1 VKLKSLEDIKHGER
15 ILRVLSTPCTFN
27 DVVTR
32 SSLDKVT
39 TQKVISSLHKH
50 GYIMKD
56 DRDLWVSIG
65 DVHVQETRIS

>member
-1 VKLKSLEDIKHGER
+1 MKLKSLEDIKHGER
-15 ILRVLSTPCTFN
+15 VLRVLSTPCTFN

-32 SSLDKVT
+32 SSLDKMT
-39 TQKVISSLHKH
+39 AQKVITALHKH

-56 DRDLWVSIG
+56 DRDLWIVIG

>member
-15 ILRVLSTPCTFN
+15 VLRVLSTPCTFN

-32 SSLDKVT
+32 SSLDKMT
-39 TQKVISSLHKH
+39 AQKVITALHKH

-56 DRDLWVSIG
+56 DRDLWIVIG